1 MADILISFDRADSL
15 WADWV
20 AWTLEEAGYSADLE
34 SWLMRPGS
42 RFSQELE
49 RMSVKAR
56 RILAMLSLD
65 YLDFYSSD
73 PSFQG
78 KLITVGI
85 RGCHRPASINLCGLD
100 EERARDVL
108 LSGVG
113 ASLGPSGYEGQ
124 LYKRPPFPGRLPRV
138 WSVLPSRDAGFVD
151 RERLESDI
159 QSMDRR
165 IVLAGHEGLGKTQAA
180 VEYIHRH
187 ASEFDLVWWIRA
199 KHPAVAAADY
209 QGLAAWLELPVQ
221 NSSEQSQVLRAIEK
235 SLVQRQSW
243 LLVFDGARTHA
254 DIVEFLPPESG
265 KVIITSTNPGW
276 EGYATTLMVP
286 ALDRADS
293 AEYLLRR
300 AEEPDSESASS
311 LSQLLGNIPL
321 ALKLAGSYLEAT
333 LMRISDYQ
341 DLFKSR
347 FWSMDQPGP
356 VAPSIIS
363 VAASISAERV
373 CQDLPSSADLFNFCA
388 YLGDDDIPTIL
399 LRIFAKEISDEALKA
414 LVIELERYALAE
426 TKGDSIS
433 IHPSVQAAARSRQSD
448 QERRRWAG
456 SAVHLLAGVFPCDIT
471 NRLSWSECD
480 RLLPHA
486 LAAAEH
492 AEAARADLEDTSV
505 LLNNLGIYLLLRSEQ
520 REAILLLE
528 RALGIDEDVFG
539 PDHPN
544 VARDLSNI
552 GAVYESLGHLSTAR
566 ANYERA
572 FKIDRAAYGPMHPIV
587 AVRLNNMGSV
597 LRAQGDLRRALHQ
610 FRRAL
615 EIDEAAYGPD
625 DPRLIPR
632 LSALGNLLEEMGDR
646 ELAGLMRERARLV
659 EETAS
664 RGPSLPSSEAHAE

>member
-20 AWTLEEAGYSADLE
+20 AWALVEAGYSTDME

-42 RFSQELE
+42 RFAPELE
-49 RMSVKAR
+49 RIAGEAR
-56 RILAMLSLD
+56 RILAILSPD

-73 PSFQG
+73 PSYQG
-78 KLITVGI
+78 RLITLGI
-85 RGCHRPASINLCGLD
+85 RGCHRPANINLCGL
-100 EERARDVL
+100 EEEKARDAL
-108 LSGVG
+108 LEGVG
-113 ASLGPSGYEGQ
+113 ASLKPSGFEALQ
-124 LYKRPPFPGRLPRV
+124 YKRPVFPGRLPRV

-151 RERLESDI
+151 RERLESEI

-180 VEYIHRH
+180 VEYIHDH
-187 ASEFDLVWWIRA
+187 ASEYDLVWWIRA
-199 KHPAVAAADY
+199 EHPAVAAADY
-209 QGLAAWLELPVQ
+209 QGLAAWLELPGQ
-221 NSSEQSQVLRAIEK
+221 SSSEQGQVLKAIEK
-235 SLVQRQSW
+235 SLEQRQSW

-254 DIVEFLPPESG
+254 DIVDFLPPESG
-265 KVIITSTNPGW
+265 KVIITSTNPSW

-286 ALDRADS
+286 ALDKADS

-300 AEEPDSESASS
+300 AQEPDDEAASS
-311 LSQLLGNIPL
+311 LAQVLGNIPL
-321 ALKLAGSYLEAT
+321 ALKIAGAYLEST

-341 DLFKSR
+341 EIFKSR
-347 FWSMDQPGP
+347 FWSQEQPGP

-363 VAASISAERV
+363 VAADISADRV
-373 CQDLPSSADLFNFCA
+373 CQDSASSADLFNFCA
-388 YLGDDDIPTIL
+388 YLGHDDIPTIL
-399 LRIFAKEISDEALKA
+399 LRIFAKDISDEALKA
-414 LVIELERYALAE
+414 LIRELERYALAE
-426 TKGDSIS
+426 AKGDSIS
-433 IHPSVQAAARSRQSD
+433 IHPSVQAAARTRQSD
-448 QERRRWAG
+448 QEKRRWAG

-492 AEAARADLEDTSV
+492 AEASRADLEATSG

-520 REAILLLE
+520 REAISLLE
-528 RALGIDEDVFG
+528 RALNIDEDVFG

-544 VARDLSNI
+544 VARDLSNL
-552 GAVYESLGHLSTAR
+552 GAVYESLSHLSTAR

-572 FKIDRAAYGPMHPIV
+572 FKIDREAYGPMHPIV

-615 EIDEAAYGPD
+615 EIDEAAYGID
-625 DPRLIPR
+625 DPRLLPR
-632 LSALGNLLEEMGDR
+632 LYALGGLLEEMGDR
-646 ELAGLMRERARLV
+646 ELAELMRERARLV
-659 EETAS
+659 EESARHRQEQTAIE
-664 RGPSLPSSEAHAE
+664 SSAG